1 MNIEDIK
8 NLRAKTQASYAD
20 CKEALLKSDNDI
32 NKAEEYLRIKGYN
45 LIENVS
51 KNTECGVIESYVH
64 TGNRVGVL
72 VEVKCQTDFVAK
84 TEEFKT
90 FAKEVAMQVASMK
103 PKYIE
108 LKDIG
113 LDKYAEEYEFRYDRL
128 FKECVEADR
137 LFKECVEADEIL
149 EKTKLEM
156 EQWVSEVC
164 LLNQPY
170 MRDGSKTINDLLA
183 ELANKTNEVCQ
194 ITRFN
199 RWEIGEETENIE
211 MEECNEENRM
221 KKFLVPSLL
230 VLLLIF
236 SSTILMCSGVV

>member
-1 MNIEDIK
+1 MNIKDIK
-8 NLRAKTQASYAD
+8 SLREKTQAGYAD
-20 CKEALLKSDNDI
+20 CKEALLNCNNDME
-32 NKAEEYLRIKGYN
+32 KAEKYLRAKGYN

-108 LKDIG
+108 LKDVG
-113 LDKYAEEYEFRYDRL
+113 LDKYAEEYEFRY
-128 FKECVEADR
+128 ER

-170 MRDGSKTINDLLA
+170 MRDGTKTINDLLA

-199 RWEIGEETENIE
+199 RWEIGEEVENVEI
-211 MEECNEENRM
+211 EECNEESRM
-221 KKFLVPSLL
+221 KKFLVPSLF
-230 VLLLIF
+230 VLLFILL
-236 SSTILMCSGVV
+236 STILMCGGTI